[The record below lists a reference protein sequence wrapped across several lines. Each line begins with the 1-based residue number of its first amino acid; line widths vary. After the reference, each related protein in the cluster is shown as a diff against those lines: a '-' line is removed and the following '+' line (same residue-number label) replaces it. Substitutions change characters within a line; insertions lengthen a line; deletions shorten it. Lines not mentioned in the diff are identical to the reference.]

1 MLTRSARRFVMAG
14 VVLPSVLVVTGCVGG
29 LPFPSRPLLDASV
42 SITVVNDRISWVQC
56 LGRDLTVNY
65 VSTRLREQS
74 GAEREWALYVA
85 EGDPD
90 EVIEIPSGVSV
101 DLAESFKGLS
111 VLHEN
116 DIAVSKVDGP
126 VTVYLR
132 LLGPEDGVEMAFR
145 NIDTTLLVEGRYIYY
160 SGEVGDEPCGMER
173 K

>member
-1 MLTRSARRFVMAG
+1 MLTRSARRLVIAG
-14 VVLPSVLVVTGCVGG
+14 VVLSSVLVTTGCVGG
-29 LPFPSRPLLDASV
+29 LPFPSRPALHEPV
-42 SITVVNDRISWVQC
+42 SITVVGDRISWVQC

-74 GAEREWALYVA
+74 GAEREWALYTA

-90 EVIEIPSGVSV
+90 ELIEIPSGVPV
-101 DLAESFKGLS
+101 NLAESFKGLP

-145 NIDTTLLVEGRYIYY
+145 SIDTTSLVEGKYIYY
-160 SGEVGDEPCGMER
+160 SGEMSDEPCGMER
-173 K
+173 E